1 MTNLNNNAAVSSN
14 KNCNQIELNPV
25 KAVFENTQTV
35 ASLGEVHF
43 IGIGGAGMSV
53 LAEML
58 HEEGVKVSGC
68 DREYNGHTQSLEKLG
83 IKISIGQ
90 SASHVDNANVLVY
103 SSAIKPNNP
112 EIVAAASKNVKLVHR
127 SDILALL
134 LSEKRSV
141 TVAGAHGKTTTS
153 SLLAHILTTSGTD
166 DLADP
171 SYAIGGSI
179 QTSDGSVID
188 GGHAGNGIVMVAE
201 ADESD
206 GSFEKY
212 SPSIAIVTNAEAD
225 HLDHYGSSER
235 YREAFVEHVSH
246 AVNNVII
253 CAEDEGAR
261 KVLEAMPDN
270 ILNKTIVY
278 GNLDTWSLKLSSR
291 VQKLAMFASI
301 EHENE
306 QAVSGREMFTL
317 VLPEKILDE
326 HAKCSNKVQ
335 VSLLIPGLHN
345 ALNASAAIVA
355 AVLLGMNPEDAA
367 RGAESFRGA
376 SRRFDIR
383 GCVDGVTVV
392 DDYAH
397 HPTEI
402 AALLRAARRKYTSST
417 LCVLFQPHLFSRTQA
432 FASEFAKSLALADDV
447 IVTGIFPAREKQ
459 EDFPN
464 INAETIVKAVKS
476 QNLDVKIEAVD
487 DMREAAL
494 KLALR
499 AKSGDVLLTVGAGSI
514 TAMTSVMLEAL

>member
-1 MTNLNNNAAVSSN
+1 MTNLNSNTTSSHNN
-14 KNCNQIELNPV
+14 IDLNPV
-25 KAVFENTQTV
+25 KSAFDDSQTI
-35 ASLGEVHF
+35 SKLGRVHF

-58 HEEGVKVSGC
+58 HEEGVSVSGC
-68 DREYNGHTQSLEKLG
+68 DREANDHTQRLEELG
-83 IKISIGQ
+83 IEVEIGQ
-90 SASHVDNANVLVY
+90 SASHVEHADVLVY
-103 SSAIKPNNP
+103 SSAIKPSNP
-112 EIVAAASKNVKLVHR
+112 EIMAAYERGIKLVHR

-134 LSEKRSV
+134 LSAKTGV

-153 SLLAHILTTSGTD
+153 SLLSHILTVAAVG

-179 QTSDGSVID
+179 QVADGTVLD

-270 ILNKTIVY
+270 ILNKTIAY
-278 GNLDTWSLKLSSR
+278 GNLDTWSLKVSSR

-355 AVLLGMNPEDAA
+355 AVLLGMDPEDAA

-417 LCVLFQPHLFSRTQA
+417 LRVLFQPHLFSRTQA

-464 INAETIVKAVKS
+464 INAETIVKAAKS

>member
-1 MTNLNNNAAVSSN
+1 MLKLTNL
-14 KNCNQIELNPV
+14 
-25 KAVFENTQTV
+25 T
-35 ASLGEVHF
+35 EV
-43 IGIGGAGMSV
+43 
-53 LAEML
+53 
-58 HEEGVKVSGC
+58 
-68 DREYNGHTQSLEKLG
+68 
-83 IKISIGQ
+83 
-90 SASHVDNANVLVY
+90 
-103 SSAIKPNNP
+103 
-112 EIVAAASKNVKLVHR
+112 
-127 SDILALL
+127 
-134 LSEKRSV
+134 
-141 TVAGAHGKTTTS
+141 
-153 SLLAHILTTSGTD
+153 
-166 DLADP
+166 
-171 SYAIGGSI
+171 
-179 QTSDGSVID
+179 
-188 GGHAGNGIVMVAE
+188 
-201 ADESD
+201 
-206 GSFEKY
+206 
-212 SPSIAIVTNAEAD
+212 
-225 HLDHYGSSER
+225 LDHYGSSER

-246 AVNNVII
+246 AINNVII

-270 ILNKTIVY
+270 ILNKTIAY
-278 GNLDTWSLKLSSR
+278 GNLDTWSMKVSSR
-291 VQKLAMFASI
+291 VQKLAVFASI

-367 RGAESFRGA
+367 RSAESFRGA

-417 LCVLFQPHLFSRTQA
+417 LRVLFQPHLFSRTQA
-432 FASEFAKSLALADDV
+432 FANEFAKSLALADDV

-464 INAETIVKAVKS
+464 INAETIVKAAKS

-494 KLALR
+494 KLTLR